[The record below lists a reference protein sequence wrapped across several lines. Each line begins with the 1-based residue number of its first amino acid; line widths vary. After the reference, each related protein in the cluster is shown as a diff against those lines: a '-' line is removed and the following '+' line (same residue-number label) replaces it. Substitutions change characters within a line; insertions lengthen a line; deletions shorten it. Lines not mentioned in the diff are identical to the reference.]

1 MPEFQQ
7 HAASVPPCR
16 LAALVAAIISG
27 FAASS
32 PAADSAAA
40 ATVAKSTTIIDDLP
54 GAGRL
59 AAPATG
65 QTLYVLD
72 GERRTVVAVDPF
84 APAKRAIAIDAG
96 AFGGDAGSPAARPV
110 AIGCIDSNTLAVVC
124 RTDDAWSV
132 RTFNRLPTARSA
144 DDGVAAPSASPLQNL
159 PLGASA
165 QRTAGDEAAVDV
177 VVSPSREWLTVI
189 GLPPPLPPA
198 VRAPIA
204 GARSEPFSERRCPR
218 LPAGQRPVAAT
229 VSLSE
234 EWVLFIPE
242 SVGDTRRVFLSF
254 HSSAGSQR
262 LLHLDSGL
270 ADIRDAAC
278 CRGSGTL
285 WVVGGGGSA
294 ERPTGLWRIDAALE
308 NGRQSA
314 RPVCVARLEDPLAL
328 ACLSDRAIAVTV
340 GGPARRV
347 VLINPLA
354 GAADGGPTP

>member
-1 MPEFQQ
+1 M
-7 HAASVPPCR
+7 
-16 LAALVAAIISG
+16 AITSR
-27 FAASS
+27 A
-32 PAADSAAA
+32 PAAEPLA
-40 ATVAKSTTIIDDLP
+40 VTIIDDVP

-59 AAPATG
+59 AAPVNG

-72 GERRTVVAVDPF
+72 SDHNSVVAVDPF
-84 APAKRAIAIDAG
+84 EPAKRGTVIDSAAFATAAG
-96 AFGGDAGSPAARPV
+96 AVSARLV

-124 RTDDAWSV
+124 RAGEAWSI
-132 RTFNRLPTARSA
+132 RTFNRLTSPR
-144 DDGVAAPSASPLQNL
+144 AAAGGEAPPMAAALQTL

-165 QRTAGDEAAVDV
+165 AGPPGDDAAVDI

-204 GARSEPFSERRCPR
+204 GARSEPCSERRCPR

-229 VSLSE
+229 VSLAD
-234 EWVLFIPE
+234 EWVLFVPE
-242 SVGDTRRVFLSF
+242 TTGDSRRIFLSF
-254 HSSAGSQR
+254 HANTGSQR

-285 WVVGGGGSA
+285 WVVGGGGA
-294 ERPTGLWRIDAALE
+294 ADRPTGLWRIDAAIE
-308 NGRQSA
+308 QGRQVA
-314 RPVCVARLEDPLAL
+314 RPVCIAQLDHPLAV

-347 VLINPLA
+347 VLVNPQHSGSTNA
-354 GAADGGPTP
+354 TTP

>member
-1 MPEFQQ
+1 M
-7 HAASVPPCR
+7 SWR
-16 LAALVAAIISG
+16 LAAFVVAFMAITG
-27 FAASS
+27 AST
-32 PAADSAAA
+32 AADSAA
-40 ATVAKSTTIIDDLP
+40 VTTIIDDLP

-59 AAPATG
+59 AAPTAG
-65 QTLYVLD
+65 HTLNVLD
-72 GERRTVVAVDPF
+72 GERSSVVAVDPF
-84 APAKRAIAIDAG
+84 EPAKRATVIDST
-96 AFGGDAGSPAARPV
+96 AFASPAGSPAARPV

-124 RTDDAWSV
+124 RAEETWSV
-132 RTFNRLPTARSA
+132 RTFNRLPSPRTA
-144 DDGVAAPSASPLQNL
+144 DGGGATPSASALQNL

-165 QRTAGDEAAVDV
+165 PGKPGDDAAVDI
-177 VVSPSREWLTVI
+177 VVSPTREWLTVI
-189 GLPPPLPPA
+189 GLPPPLLPA

-229 VSLSE
+229 VSLAE

-242 SVGDTRRVFLSF
+242 IAGDTRRVFLSF
-254 HSSAGSQR
+254 HSNAGSQR

-285 WVVGGGGSA
+285 WVVGGGGA
-294 ERPTGLWRIDAALE
+294 ADRPTGLWRIDAALE
-308 NGRQSA
+308 NGRQAA
-314 RPVCVARLEDPLAL
+314 RPVCIAKLENPLAV

-347 VLINPLA
+347 VLVNPQG
-354 GAADGGPTP
+354 GAATGATTP

>member
-1 MPEFQQ
+1 MPQPLQ
-7 HAASVPPCR
+7 PASPMPWR
-16 LAALVAAIISG
+16 LAAFVVACMAITG
-27 FAASS
+27 MAR
-32 PAADSAAA
+32 AADSAA
-40 ATVAKSTTIIDDLP
+40 VTTIIDDLP

-65 QTLYVLD
+65 HTLYVLD
-72 GERRTVVAVDPF
+72 GERSSVVAVDPF
-84 APAKRAIAIDAG
+84 DPAKRVTVIDST
-96 AFGGDAGSPAARPV
+96 AFAAPAGSPAVRPL

-124 RTDDAWSV
+124 RADEAWSV
-132 RTFNRLPTARSA
+132 RTFNRLASPRTAEA
-144 DDGVAAPSASPLQNL
+144 GVATPSASALQNH

-165 QRTAGDEAAVDV
+165 RDKPGDDTAVDI
-177 VVSPSREWLTVI
+177 VVSPSRDWLTVI
-189 GLPPPLPPA
+189 ALPPPLPPA

-229 VSLSE
+229 VSLAE
-234 EWVLFIPE
+234 EWVLFVPE
-242 SVGDTRRVFLSF
+242 IAGDTRHVFLSF
-254 HSSAGSQR
+254 HSNMGSQR

-285 WVVGGGGSA
+285 WVVGGGGA
-294 ERPTGLWRIDAALE
+294 ADHPTGLWRIDAALE
-308 NGRQSA
+308 NGRQAA
-314 RPVCVARLEDPLAL
+314 RPVCVAQLDNPIAV

-347 VLINPLA
+347 VLVNPLA
-354 GAADGGPTP
+354 GAATDDSSP